1 MTNAPAQ
8 PDLQKLLD
16 ERLKAVREQLQI
28 AHERIVEIRPQAERT
43 YLERVRERVRGT
55 ITLLVVG
62 MYVFVVLVMAVLALK
77 NAWTSGNLVEFATL
91 KDWVLP
97 ILTLMLGYYF
107 GSATR

>member
-8 PDLQKLLD
+8 PDPQKLLD
-16 ERLKAVREQLQI
+16 ERLKAVREQIQI
-28 AHERIVEIRPQAERT
+28 AHERIVEIRPQVERT

-62 MYVFVVLVMAVLALK
+62 MYIAVVLGYALLALK
-77 NAWTSGNLVEFATL
+77 NAWTSGNPVELASL

-97 ILTLMLGYYF
+97 ILTLTLGYYF